1 MKVSIITLKKNKID
15 DFAKERN
22 EALKNADHEWVL
34 FLDSDETLSPEL
46 KTEIEILKPDSEV
59 AGYYITRKGI
69 VEEQILRLARKT
81 AGKWERCV
89 HEVWYIKGKVGYL
102 KNYIV
107 HNENMVISEIVTKA
121 DFYST
126 LHAKANKLEGKK
138 SNILI
143 ISLSS
148 FIKFF
153 QTFIVKKAYKKGTK
167 GFVFSIFQSFQSFL
181 SWTKLYFLS
190 I

>member
-1 MKVSIITLKKNKID
+1 MKISVVTLKKEHVD

-22 EALKNADHEWVL
+22 EALKKAGCEWVL
-34 FLDSDETLSPEL
+34 FLDSDEVLTPEL
-46 KTEIEILKPDSEV
+46 KAEIDKLKPDSKIN
-59 AGYYITRKGI
+59 GYYIERKGI
-69 VEEQILRLARKT
+69 VEERLLRLARKT

-89 HEVWYIKGKVGYL
+89 HEIWNVKGGIGYL
-102 KNYIV
+102 KNPII
-107 HNENMVISEIVTKA
+107 HNEDMSIFGMVKKA

-126 LHAKANKLEGKK
+126 LHAEANLLEGKK
-138 SNILI
+138 SNFFKITA
-143 ISLSS
+143 SS
-148 FIKFF
+148 FVKFI
-153 QTFIVKKAYKKGTK
+153 QTFILKKAYKKGTK

>member
-1 MKVSIITLKKNKID
+1 MEISVITIKKNKID

-22 EALKNADHEWVL
+22 EALKKADREWVL
-34 FLDSDETLSPEL
+34 FLDSDEILTPAL
-46 KTEIEILKPDSEV
+46 KTEIERLEPDGAIS
-59 AGYYITRKGI
+59 GYYIKRKGI
-69 VEEQILRLARKT
+69 VEEKVLRLAKKT
-81 AGKWERCV
+81 AGNWERCV
-89 HEVWYIKGKVGYL
+89 HEVWRVKGKTGCL
-102 KNYIV
+102 KNPII
-107 HNENMVISEIVTKA
+107 HNEDLSIFGMVKKA

-126 LHAKANKLEGKK
+126 LHAKANKLEGKR
-138 SNILI
+138 SNILKI
-143 ISLSS
+143 AISS